1 MAYMKRP
8 QENGEKQ
15 GDDKDDH
22 IYDGHN
28 HDHDHE
34 HDHDEGPPKPT
45 RPKGKTAGPPTE
57 EDLQKQLTVLEIAR
71 NRIEAFGREA
81 DLLASA
87 MRDHGRAT
95 GTLTAVSVMGRKQP
109 SEILVPIGAGVF
121 IFAKPVFTNK
131 VLMNIGHGIT
141 AEYPIDDALEKLT
154 KALKDIEEKEK
165 KVVAELER
173 LEASAEALTREVQ
186 AMYEEMQRAKKA

>member
-1 MAYMKRP
+1 MAFMKRP
-8 QENGEKQ
+8 QENGEKK

-22 IYDGHN
+22 IYDGH
-28 HDHDHE
+28 DHDHGHE
-34 HDHDEGPPKPT
+34 DDDEAPKPEK
-45 RPKGKTAGPPTE
+45 PGKGKKAGPPTE

-81 DLLASA
+81 DMLASA

-95 GTLTAVSVMGRKQP
+95 ETLKAVSSMSKKP
-109 SEILVPIGAGVF
+109 AEILVPIGAGVF
-121 IFAKPVFTNK
+121 IFAKPVSTK
-131 VLMNIGHGIT
+131 TILMNIGNGIT
-141 AEYPIDDALEKLT
+141 AEYDVDDALEKLT

-173 LEASAEALTREVQ
+173 LEASAEAQTREVQ
-186 AMYEEMQRAKKA
+186 AMYEEMQRAKKE